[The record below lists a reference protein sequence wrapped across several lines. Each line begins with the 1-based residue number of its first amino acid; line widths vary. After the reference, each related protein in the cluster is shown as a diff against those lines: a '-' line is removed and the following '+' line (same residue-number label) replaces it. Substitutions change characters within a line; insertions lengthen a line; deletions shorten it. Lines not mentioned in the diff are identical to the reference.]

1 LILLLNA
8 GGCATSDGI
17 DFAARNGH
25 MKVLEILH
33 EHGAQA
39 TKLAVDLAAVNSHH
53 AVVEYLLNNRTE
65 GHSIRAVEAARAKDD
80 VRMLILLSV

>member
-1 LILLLNA
+1 
-8 GGCATSDGI
+8 
-17 DFAARNGH
+17 